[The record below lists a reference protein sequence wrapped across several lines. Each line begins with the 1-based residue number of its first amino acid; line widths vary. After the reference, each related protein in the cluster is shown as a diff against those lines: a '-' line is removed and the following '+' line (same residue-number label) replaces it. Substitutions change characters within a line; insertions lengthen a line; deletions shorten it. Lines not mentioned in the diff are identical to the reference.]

1 MKSVEIS
8 NQNLI
13 TLFGAYD
20 CNAKHIEQ
28 SLNVRLIPFDGELLN
43 ILLDELVAD
52 GAFVRRDDGYV
63 ALPNWSDFRFDFN
76 I

>member
-1 MKSVEIS
+1 MYVAPTFYE
-8 NQNLI
+8 
-13 TLFGAYD
+13 GG
-20 CNAKHIEQ
+20 
-28 SLNVRLIPFDGELLN
+28 IPFDGELLN

>member
-28 SLNVRLIPFDGELLN
+28 SLNVRLIPFDGELK
-43 ILLDELVAD
+43 IE
-52 GAFVRRDDGYV
+52 
-63 ALPNWSDFRFDFN
+63 S
-76 I
+76 

>member
-28 SLNVRLIPFDGELLN
+28 SLNVRLIPFDGELKIESQVGVGTKVL
-43 ILLDELVAD
+43 ITVPKEEMK
-52 GAFVRRDDGYV
+52 
-63 ALPNWSDFRFDFN
+63 
-76 I
+76 